1 MASKYENDQDFT
13 EDDDGIRPE
22 DSASNISA
30 PTSMTS
36 SIARQYRNQR
46 AAAALK
52 LKMIEEEAVLE
63 EMERNIEMT
72 TVLDERELRRKRRE
86 AKIEADLLA
95 AKIKAQKQAEEIEE
109 EEAMKKLEAEQR
121 RKSLQA
127 EKRKLEA
134 QKALIEAEE
143 MESMISMKSMSRTSR
158 RKSTT
163 QAKNGSV
170 NFLRIGSGTNISIKR
185 PSASTPIVRLQPTS
199 FLQGVTPLRG
209 IFSEDSSSER
219 QSKAAS
225 LPPSYATHDPI
236 DYGCYYR

>member
-1 MASKYENDQDFT
+1 MAFKYDETTNQLDLT
-13 EDDDGIRPE
+13 GEDDGILPE

-36 SIARQYRNQR
+36 SMARQYRNQR

-95 AKIKAQKQAEEIEE
+95 AKMKKQAEELEE
-109 EEAMKKLEAEQR
+109 EEHLKKIEAEQR

-127 EKRKLEA
+127 EKRQTGGSKGTLG
-134 QKALIEAEE
+134 
-143 MESMISMKSMSRTSR
+143 SR
-158 RKSTT
+158 RIRKH
-163 QAKNGSV
+163 GLYEV
-170 NFLRIGSGTNISIKR
+170 Y
-185 PSASTPIVRLQPTS
+185 
-199 FLQGVTPLRG
+199 
-209 IFSEDSSSER
+209 E
-219 QSKAAS
+219 
-225 LPPSYATHDPI
+225 
-236 DYGCYYR
+236 